1 MKSRSLINTWTRR
14 PAKKEGEGTRC
25 LPLKQPLFLWLSCL
39 KWPHLFQVSFRL
51 CIFHIR
57 GKWKLSC
64 VVQCARV
71 IWYLS
76 RHIPCMQFAFR
87 LGLVDI
93 KYLVKICIFKFN
105 MLVAASWGWKK
116 KNTALMV
123 KFFSLRTA
131 VYFVVDLLISLD
143 QSLQTHGRRNLI
155 RILAFRVHFYS
166 CDKFERAFSSW
177 SCCSVLISH
186 HLTFYVITALLKH
199 FVNVKRKTT
208 LIFSCLRKIARVYV
222 LSTASCELRT

>member
-64 VVQCARV
+64 VFQCARV

-105 MLVAASWGWKK
+105 MLVTASWGWKK

-123 KFFSLRTA
+123 TFFSLRTA
-131 VYFVVDLLISLD
+131 VYFVVDWLISLD
-143 QSLQTHGRRNLI
+143 QSLHMHEETWFEFWLCEFISTVVTSFNVYFVHDLAAWCWFLI
-155 RILAFRVHFYS
+155 
-166 CDKFERAFSSW
+166 
-177 SCCSVLISH
+177 
-186 HLTFYVITALLKH
+186 T
-199 FVNVKRKTT
+199 
-208 LIFSCLRKIARVYV
+208 
-222 LSTASCELRT
+222 